1 MFFFFNICLF
11 ITNTCLLVARFRL
24 RPGSFRNS
32 FIDQVESLFVPA
44 FVSLDDPKKSLD
56 VLTTAQIVS

>member
-32 FIDQVESLFVPA
+32 FIDQVESLFIPA
-44 FVSLDDPKKSLD
+44 FVSLDDPKK
-56 VLTTAQIVS
+56 V